1 MELIDKDGK
10 VADSAQPFKF
20 GFRTFEIVG
29 KDYVLNGKK
38 IHLFNHDSW
47 GNCTATYEE
56 TLKTAKALKSLGYNS
71 ARGLFPVDAKD
82 SRFENII
89 RACDEEGILLFV
101 CLKGVT
107 AKSYTLWNDPKT
119 RVQLEK
125 YMASAIRKWRNH
137 PSNVMYF
144 LSTNFLGY
152 GLDYHPLKM
161 ADGYLPSGDKK
172 RKAQVCLNGVEIMR
186 KYDPDRPYFFQAGG
200 NFGEVITSNA
210 YFCWWPQTEKNAWPQ
225 EWSKIGKK
233 PLHII
238 ETSFPYVNSYFGM
251 DRFGGNRPLFVYE
264 NAARYFGSDAYKSP
278 DPDLLE
284 QTAISAKGGDARTF
298 HDIGIL
304 QKIKSR
310 ILLNK
315 IHMFP

>member
-1 MELIDKDGK
+1 MSQSAEVYINGKKVAEFSDGFDNEIVLDDSDLRYGDWNFITVKLDDEGGRWNWRGIKSDVFLEVKPKTKIMFPAVRTFVKDGKIIFEATVKNNTGKGEKFALSAIVEGENAPADLKSELVEIPAGAERKISFSAPWKNAKLWDVDSPYMYSCRMELLDKDGK

-20 GFRTFEIVG
+20 GFRSFEIVG

-56 TLKTAKALKSLGYNS
+56 ALKTAKTLKSLGYNS

-107 AKSYTLWNDPKT
+107 AKSYTLWNDSKT

-144 LSTNFLGY
+144 LSTSTSALS
-152 GLDYHPLKM
+152 GLSD
-161 ADGYLPSGDKK
+161 
-172 RKAQVCLNGVEIMR
+172 VES
-186 KYDPDRPYFFQAGG
+186 F
-200 NFGEVITSNA
+200 
-210 YFCWWPQTEKNAWPQ
+210 
-225 EWSKIGKK
+225 WS
-233 PLHII
+233 
-238 ETSFPYVNSYFGM
+238 
-251 DRFGGNRPLFVYE
+251 
-264 NAARYFGSDAYKSP
+264 
-278 DPDLLE
+278 
-284 QTAISAKGGDARTF
+284 
-298 HDIGIL
+298 
-304 QKIKSR
+304 
-310 ILLNK
+310 
-315 IHMFP
+315 